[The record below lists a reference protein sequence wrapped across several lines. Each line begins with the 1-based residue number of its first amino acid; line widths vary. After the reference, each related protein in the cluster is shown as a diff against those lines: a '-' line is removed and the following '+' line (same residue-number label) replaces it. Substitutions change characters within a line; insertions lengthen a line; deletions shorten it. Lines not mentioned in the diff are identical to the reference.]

1 MPPAIAR
8 VERPE
13 PPGLAD
19 TAFRVVEAGQRV
31 LLDRLDLAR
40 LDLLRLLSLG
50 ARTAVAMAAGTVL
63 LAGAWCAIVIA
74 LALQLQA
81 ALAWPLPLSL
91 TVVAV
96 ASAAAGIGVIA
107 LGLRRVGE
115 FELSA
120 IGTAAER

>member
-1 MPPAIAR
+1 MNPAGSR
-8 VERPE
+8 TDTD

-40 LDLLRLLSLG
+40 LDAGRLVSLG
-50 ARTAVAMAAGTVL
+50 AQTLVSVAAGTVL

-74 LALQLQA
+74 IALTLQSNF
-81 ALAWPLPLSL
+81 ALSLPLSL
-91 TVVAV
+91 TLTALG
-96 ASAAAGIGVIA
+96 SAAAGMAV
-107 LGLRRVGE
+107 LSFGLRRVST

-120 IGTAAER
+120 IAPAPQR

>member
-1 MPPAIAR
+1 MDTAISR
-8 VERPE
+8 VARPE
-13 PPGLAD
+13 PPGLTD

-40 LDLLRLLSLG
+40 LDVVRLLSLG

-63 LAGAWCAIVIA
+63 LSGAWCALVIA

-81 ALAWPLPLSL
+81 GLAWSLPFSL
-91 TVVAV
+91 AVVAV
-96 ASAAAGIGVIA
+96 VSAVAGLGLIG

-115 FELSA
+115 FELSS
-120 IGTAAER
+120 IGTA